1 MGDKR
6 TPTKGE
12 QKRTEVCA
20 KVVEWASEDK
30 ERRGCIIIATDEKS
44 STCAVIGENQNLISA
59 FVSALKRT
67 PALRSMLTT
76 VLMLDMV
83 VTSGSKSDTDKDK

>member
-12 QKRTEVCA
+12 QKRIEVCT

-44 STCAVIGENQNLISA
+44 STCIVTGGNQNLISA

-83 VTSGSKSDTDKDK
+83 VTSGPKSDTDKDK

>member
-1 MGDKR
+1 MKDR
-6 TPTKGE
+6 TLSKDE
-12 QKRTEVCA
+12 QKRVDACEN
-20 KVVEWASEDK
+20 VVKWASENK
-30 ERRGCIIIATDEKS
+30 KHRGCIVLATDEKS

-76 VLMLDMV
+76 ALMLDMV
-83 VTSGSKSDTDKDK
+83 VTDGPKSDTDKDK

>member
-12 QKRTEVCA
+12 QKRRDVCEN
-20 KVVEWASEDK
+20 VVKWASEDR
-30 ERRGCIIIATDEKS
+30 EHRGCIIIATDEKS
-44 STCAVIGENQNLISA
+44 STCAVVGENQNLITA

-67 PALRSMLTT
+67 PALKSVLTT
-76 VLMLDMV
+76 ALMLDMV
-83 VTSGSKSDTDKDK
+83 IGGPKSDTDKDK